1 MQEKASKEIRGTGNE
16 PGMQARIDEAKLLE
30 WNTILAKNAARIVL
44 GPEVDY
50 VRRKLSHRTMGSRYV
65 ITIKQEDDA
74 PARVKARW
82 CLQGH
87 LDPDLREKASGGDLQ
102 SPTLSQVAR
111 NMVFQLT
118 SSYKWRLKLGDIRG
132 AFLSAGE
139 LPAKYR
145 PLYAALPSG
154 GIPGVPDNALIEVVG
169 HVYGLND
176 SPSAWY
182 KRLSG
187 VLLDAGFERSRFD
200 SCLFYMR
207 VGQQLTGIYGVH
219 VDDCATA
226 GTGPKYENALRFLQS
241 NFEFRKWRDGVEGGD
256 FCGAAYS
263 QCPDTFVLK
272 MSQNKFIEKLRP
284 MHFSKERLRDRNA
297 PLNDKEISCL
307 RAINGSLNWLA
318 TQSRP
323 DLSTQVSFSQQA
335 FPVPTVADALAA
347 NNAVRREKQHRD
359 QEVIF
364 AAFHQRAWRF
374 CAIQML
380 HSAMQKQMLLRQG
393 FWLVLPTKISTK
405 VNCVIGPLC
414 SGRAPVCQG

>member
-1 MQEKASKEIRGTGNE
+1 MFMVSMIHHQPGTNVC
-16 PGMQARIDEAKLLE
+16 Q
-30 WNTILAKNAARIVL
+30 
-44 GPEVDY
+44 
-50 VRRKLSHRTMGSRYV
+50 GS
-65 ITIKQEDDA
+65 
-74 PARVKARW
+74 
-82 CLQGH
+82 
-87 LDPDLREKASGGDLQ
+87 
-102 SPTLSQVAR
+102 
-111 NMVFQLT
+111 
-118 SSYKWRLKLGDIRG
+118 
-132 AFLSAGE
+132 FLM
-139 LPAKYR
+139 L
-145 PLYAALPSG
+145 
-154 GIPGVPDNALIEVVG
+154 V
-169 HVYGLND
+169 LND
-176 SPSAWY
+176 HDLIAVYSTCVWVNSSLESMEFMSMIVP
-182 KRLSG
+182 
-187 VLLDAGFERSRFD
+187 
-200 SCLFYMR
+200 
-207 VGQQLTGIYGVH
+207 
-219 VDDCATA
+219 TA